1 MRFCDDRR
9 LSLRENLEVVRPS
22 ELRVN
27 PIDATALLIL
37 SPVVKGFSSGEG
49 LDAGGRASL
58 LTWSVSAIG
67 LNVASGDFT
76 ESERCFVDKI
86 DLGNSVFLLSFG
98 DAGFC
103 VGVVVAFGCGE
114 VTFCRGVDGLV
125 RGEDVVGFTDLGIG
139 EIGTETPSGKVR
151 V

>member
-49 LDAGGRASL
+49 LDTGGCVSL
-58 LTWSVSAIG
+58 LTWSVSATG
-67 LNVASGDFT
+67 LDVASGDFT
-76 ESERCFVDKI
+76 ESVRCFVDKI

-103 VGVVVAFGCGE
+103 VVVDVTFGCGE
-114 VTFCRGVDGLV
+114 VTFCRGEDGLV
-125 RGEDVVGFTDLGIG
+125 RGEDVVGFTDLGMG

-151 V
+151 D